1 MKKFISVSKKINLFK
16 KKTIEVTGDKS
27 LSIRFVLLSS
37 ISQGKCIAYNLLK
50 SDDVINAINCIRK
63 LGIKVSLQK
72 NKCEIHGK
80 GLFGF
85 RYKKKLI
92 LNAGN
97 SGTTARLLNALIIDS
112 NHEIKITGDDSLK
125 KRDMG
130 RIIKPLKMFGASYKS
145 DNKKLPLLVKGTKF
159 LKPIKYIENL
169 GSAQCK
175 SAVMLAAL
183 KTDGKTLLKCLPSRD
198 HTELIFKNVLKIPI
212 KIKKQ
217 RKYEFIEVKG
227 LKEFS
232 SFNYKIS
239 GDISSASFLIVLTL
253 LSKNESLII
262 KNVNINPTRTGV
274 IKILNSMGAQIKF
287 LNKKKYKGEKIGDI
301 FVRSNNNLNSIN
313 LNPKLNSSAIDEF
326 LLIFL
331 VASRCKGI
339 SIFKNL
345 KELNKKESK
354 RLDWGIKI
362 LTLIGIKVR
371 KLDNDGIKIWGNP
384 EINIKK
390 KIIIKNFLKDHRV
403 FMLSTIAGLTLGGNW
418 KIYDPDSFRT
428 SFPTF
433 LKILRDLGAEI
444 K

>member
-390 KIIIKNFLKDHRV
+390 KL
-403 FMLSTIAGLTLGGNW
+403 L
-418 KIYDPDSFRT
+418 
-428 SFPTF
+428 
-433 LKILRDLGAEI
+433 
-444 K
+444 